1 MKKDKVRRG
10 IGFLFLLA
18 IVAIVVVTLFAGFI
32 IDFLW
37 FDSLDYADVFWKILS
52 AKFFY
57 FLLFAVLGFVALAGN
72 FLLAYRSSKKEG
84 APPGEGTII
93 NFEFGE
99 YTEPLKQLTS
109 GGAKRLHWLLFVI
122 AAVLAVFS
130 GLTMIPHWEKFLR
143 YFNSVPFGKTD
154 PIFGNDISLY
164 VFAIP
169 VYKIF
174 RGWLMSMIVFSFIGS
189 AVIYWISGMFKI
201 YERSVS
207 FSKTVKFHLY
217 SLVVIGLLMKAWDY
231 RLQMYDLL
239 YSRQGLVFGAGYTDF
254 YVQRLALWVLLLYMV
269 GLILLTFSGIFSKK
283 DRALWLAVGVIIILP
298 ISVIMQGILPGL
310 VQQMI
315 VKPNEQTKEEPFIKH
330 NIAMTNEAYGLAD
343 ISVKSF
349 AAENSITL
357 DDLRRNEDTV
367 NNIRLWDQRPLL
379 STYQQIQ
386 SIRTY
391 YTFYNVD
398 VDRYEIDGKIRQV
411 LIAPRELER
420 EKIAAQAQTWVNN
433 RLTFTH
439 GYGVVMNPV
448 NSVTAEG
455 LPELF
460 IKDIP
465 PVSSID
471 IPLKN
476 TAVYYGE
483 QRIDRQTS
491 ASNASRDRIPVNDMA
506 DYVIVKAK
514 DPISNK
520 PIEFDYPAGDENKY
534 VSYEGSGGI
543 WMGSLFRR
551 LLFAWGFRD
560 SNILLTS
567 STTDESRIMFRRN
580 IQARIKHIAPF
591 LELDSDPYIVL
602 SEGRLFWMQD
612 AYTFTDRY
620 PYSEQVSYKRRLMNY
635 IRNSVKIVVDAYNGS
650 VDFYLIDQRDPLI
663 KTYQNI
669 FPEMFK
675 DFSEMP
681 EDLKSHI
688 RYPKDLFYIQ
698 MIQYNTYHM
707 KEPTVF
713 YNKEDLWTI
722 PKENYGGETILMEP
736 YYIQMRLPG
745 EDNVEF
751 ILMNPVTPNNKDNMI
766 AWIAARCDGE
776 HYGELLVYKF
786 PKEKLIYGPSQI
798 EARID
803 QDTLISQQLSLWD
816 QRGSNIIRGNL
827 VVIPIEDS
835 ILYVEPVYLKAEQR
849 DLPELKRVIASHG
862 GDVVMGLNLQETL
875 EAVFGGTLREE
886 EQQLVERLP
895 LTSLE
900 ESEIGEVVQQLTVH
914 FNAARKSLSEGD
926 WVKYG
931 EEMKKAEDIIQML
944 QQKYGA
950 Q

>member
-1 MKKDKVRRG
+1 
-10 IGFLFLLA
+10 
-18 IVAIVVVTLFAGFI
+18 
-32 IDFLW
+32 
-37 FDSLDYADVFWKILS
+37 
-52 AKFFY
+52 
-57 FLLFAVLGFVALAGN
+57 
-72 FLLAYRSSKKEG
+72 
-84 APPGEGTII
+84 
-93 NFEFGE
+93 
-99 YTEPLKQLTS
+99 
-109 GGAKRLHWLLFVI
+109 
-122 AAVLAVFS
+122 
-130 GLTMIPHWEKFLR
+130 
-143 YFNSVPFGKTD
+143 
-154 PIFGNDISLY
+154 
-164 VFAIP
+164 
-169 VYKIF
+169 
-174 RGWLMSMIVFSFIGS
+174 
-189 AVIYWISGMFKI
+189 
-201 YERSVS
+201 
-207 FSKTVKFHLY
+207 
-217 SLVVIGLLMKAWDY
+217 
-231 RLQMYDLL
+231 
-239 YSRQGLVFGAGYTDF
+239 
-254 YVQRLALWVLLLYMV
+254 
-269 GLILLTFSGIFSKK
+269 
-283 DRALWLAVGVIIILP
+283 
-298 ISVIMQGILPGL
+298 
-310 VQQMI
+310 
-315 VKPNEQTKEEPFIKH
+315 
-330 NIAMTNEAYGLAD
+330 
-343 ISVKSF
+343 
-349 AAENSITL
+349 
-357 DDLRRNEDTV
+357 
-367 NNIRLWDQRPLL
+367 
-379 STYQQIQ
+379 
-386 SIRTY
+386 
-391 YTFYNVD
+391 
-398 VDRYEIDGKIRQV
+398 
-411 LIAPRELER
+411 
-420 EKIAAQAQTWVNN
+420 
-433 RLTFTH
+433 
-439 GYGVVMNPV
+439 
-448 NSVTAEG
+448 
-455 LPELF
+455 
-460 IKDIP
+460 
-465 PVSSID
+465 
-471 IPLKN
+471 
-476 TAVYYGE
+476 
-483 QRIDRQTS
+483 
-491 ASNASRDRIPVNDMA
+491 
-506 DYVIVKAK
+506 
-514 DPISNK
+514 
-520 PIEFDYPAGDENKY
+520 
-534 VSYEGSGGI
+534 
-543 WMGSLFRR
+543 
-551 LLFAWGFRD
+551 
-560 SNILLTS
+560 
-567 STTDESRIMFRRN
+567 
-580 IQARIKHIAPF
+580 
-591 LELDSDPYIVL
+591 
-602 SEGRLFWMQD
+602 
-612 AYTFTDRY
+612 
-620 PYSEQVSYKRRLMNY
+620 MNY

-650 VDFYLIDQRDPLI
+650 VDFYLIDQNDPLI

-669 FPEMFK
+669 FPDMFK

-698 MIQYNTYHM
+698 MFQYNTYHM